1 MIVGAVLGG
10 SALLLVPSLLRDP
23 ASVYRAVGG
32 SLSNASNF
40 FVNYLETQALLMAP
54 FRLLWP
60 CSVPLKVVLGKIGR
74 GWRSLVAGV
83 ASLPRR
89 AFRLL
94 RLRRLRRRRRKK
106 KEERSTTRAADEAGL
121 SQQQQQQQQQQ
132 LEQQQQLQRRK
143 LEPEDLL
150 EDVPRV
156 SLRAGREVGG
166 TFFQVAAVAL
176 AYGAVAPLALPF
188 AALWCLL
195 SWVVWRL
202 QILYVFER
210 SHEGGGALFFT
221 AAGGIAAALGAH
233 AFFTGCVLAANGAVA
248 MGGALAVGGPLGMW
262 LFHRRCGRRYGG
274 MAAAG
279 APALLTASV
288 GSVAV
293 AAAAAGSRRSAEATA
308 SLAAN
313 GSSSPPAP
321 PKQEDLCFYAPT
333 PPKALRDMWTPPALR
348 RNARGWQS
356 GEGAVWQGWRAP
368 AFFPGA

>member
-1 MIVGAVLGG
+1 
-10 SALLLVPSLLRDP
+10 LLRDP

-60 CSVPLKVVLGKIGR
+60 CSVPLKVLLGKVGRAWKR
-74 GWRSLVAGV
+74 GWKKV

-89 AFRLL
+89 VVLL
-94 RLRRLRRRRRKK
+94 LRRRKK
-106 KEERSTTRAADEAGL
+106 RSSKATAATTTATTTAADAEAAAARSSSDYL
-121 SQQQQQQQQQQ
+121 KRQQRIQQDA
-132 LEQQQQLQRRK
+132 L
-143 LEPEDLL
+143 DT
-150 EDVPRV
+150 PRV

-195 SWVVWRL
+195 SWIIWRL

-210 SHEGGGALFFT
+210 SYEGGGALFYT
-221 AAGGIAAALGAH
+221 SAGGIAAALGAH

-248 MGGALAVGGPLGMW
+248 LGGPLAAGGPLGVW
-262 LFHRRCGRRYGG
+262 LFHRRCGQRYGG

-288 GSVAV
+288 GSVVGGNAGGGGASISTLNSNSGFSTTTTS
-293 AAAAAGSRRSAEATA
+293 AAAKP
-308 SLAAN
+308 
-313 GSSSPPAP
+313 SSSFFAPEPP
-321 PKQEDLCFYAPT
+321 E
-333 PPKALRDMWTPPALR
+333 ALRNIWTPPALR
-348 RNARGWQS
+348 KNARGWQP
-356 GEGAVWQGWRAP
+356 GEGAVWQGWKAP
-368 AFFPGA
+368 AFFPRGA

>member
-74 GWRSLVAGV
+74 GGRSLVAGV

-121 SQQQQQQQQQQ
+121 SQQQHQQQQQ

>member
-1 MIVGAVLGG
+1 
-10 SALLLVPSLLRDP
+10 
-23 ASVYRAVGG
+23 
-32 SLSNASNF
+32 
-40 FVNYLETQALLMAP
+40 MAP

-60 CSVPLKVVLGKIGR
+60 CSVPLKVLLGKVGR
-74 GWRSLVAGV
+74 GWKRLVTWV
-83 ASLPRR
+83 VSLPRR
-89 AFRLL
+89 VVLCC
-94 RLRRLRRRRRKK
+94 LRRRKRKRPK
-106 KEERSTTRAADEAGL
+106 TTTTKTKTADEAGL
-121 SQQQQQQQQQQ
+121 SSSPSPSSPPSR
-132 LEQQQQLQRRK
+132 EQQESLD
-143 LEPEDLL
+143 EE
-150 EDVPRV
+150 VPRV

-210 SHEGGGALFFT
+210 SYEGGGALFYT
-221 AAGGIAAALGAH
+221 GAGGVAAALGAH

-248 MGGALAVGGPLGMW
+248 LGGPLAAGGPLGVW

-288 GSVAV
+288 GSVVSGGGGGSGGNAGG
-293 AAAAAGSRRSAEATA
+293 AGSPP
-308 SLAAN
+308 L
-313 GSSSPPAP
+313 SSSSSEKNTAP
-321 PKQEDLCFYAPT
+321 SSSFFVAPT
-333 PPKALRDMWTPPALR
+333 PPEALPDIWTPPALR
-348 RNARGWQS
+348 KSARGWQP
-356 GEGAVWQGWRAP
+356 GEGAVWQGWKAP